1 MGTAP
6 ISDPGKKRGRHSPD
20 AAAGISFWR
29 RIADELEQSI
39 ANGAFRQGDRMP
51 GEIEMAARFGVNR
64 HTVRRAI
71 AALAERGLVRAE
83 RGSGTF
89 VEARR
94 IAYPIRQRTRFSEIV
109 SGAGRAAGGQL
120 IADMVEAADDEI
132 AARLRI
138 KAGASVVRL
147 EMVRHADRVPL
158 SAGTCW
164 LSAARF
170 PAAARIYGRTHSMTR
185 TLAHFGVR
193 DYTRKSTHITA
204 IIADAAD
211 AAKLKLTPGRPI
223 LLVES
228 VDVDGEGFPVLAT
241 RARFAADRL
250 EFVIE
255 S

>member
-1 MGTAP
+1 MATAS
-6 ISDPGKKRGRHSPD
+6 ITDSGKKRGRLTPD
-20 AAAGISFWR
+20 SSAGISFWR

-39 ANGAFRQGDRMP
+39 ANGAFRQGDKMP
-51 GEIEMAARFGVNR
+51 GEIEMATRFGVNR

-120 IADMVEAADDEI
+120 IGDMVEMADDEI

-147 EMVRHADRVPL
+147 DMIRHADRVPL
-158 SAGTCW
+158 SAATCW
-164 LSAARF
+164 LSATRF
-170 PAAARIYGRTHSMTR
+170 PPAARIYGRTHSMTR

-193 DYTRKSTHITA
+193 DYVRKSTHITA
-204 IIADAAD
+204 IIADASD

-228 VDVDGEGFPVLAT
+228 IDVDGEGLPVLAT